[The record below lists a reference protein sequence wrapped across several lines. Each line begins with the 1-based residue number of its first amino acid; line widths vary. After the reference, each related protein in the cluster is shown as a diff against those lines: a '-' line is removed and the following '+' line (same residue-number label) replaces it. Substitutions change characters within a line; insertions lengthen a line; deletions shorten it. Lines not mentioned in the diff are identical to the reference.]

1 MTTRTFYAFQK
12 YLTTTTN
19 ATLKI
24 GAYPA
29 MPITF
34 SMVRV
39 SWGLEPIVSTQGKT
53 FQAAEHMFYHYNK
66 YHAGRNLDAR
76 VYLEDG
82 CAGLLPFIVIQD
94 GFFNQLRATQVLEL
108 TPAEWAELPA
118 LEEAPAETASVPT
131 AVSTAAYRKATSLGI
146 SIAAATSLETLAA
159 VERRLDAT
167 LNRCETLHRGCDV
180 LEHAIETVR
189 AYIKPCA
196 I

>member
-1 MTTRTFYAFQK
+1 MTTRTFYDIRN

-53 FQAAEHMFYHYNK
+53 FHAAEHMFHHYNK

-76 VYLEDG
+76 VYLKND

-94 GFFNQLRATQVLEL
+94 GFFNQLRATQMLEL

-118 LEEAPAETASVPT
+118 LEEEAPAEPT

-146 SIAAATSLETLAA
+146 SVAAATSLETLAA
-159 VERRLDAT
+159 VERRFDAM
-167 LNRCETLHRGCDV
+167 LSGCETLHRGCDA
-180 LEHAIETVR
+180 LERAIEMVR

-196 I
+196 V

>member
-1 MTTRTFYAFQK
+1 MTTRTFYDIRD

-29 MPITF
+29 MPLTF
-34 SMVRV
+34 AMVRV
-39 SWGLEPIVSTQGKT
+39 SWGLEPIVSTKGKT
-53 FQAAEHMFYHYNK
+53 FQAAEHMFHHYNK

-76 VYLEDG
+76 IYLKND

-94 GFFNQLRATQVLEL
+94 GFFNQLSATQMLEL
-108 TPAEWAELPA
+108 TPAEWAEMPA
-118 LEEAPAETASVPT
+118 LEEAPAIVPATASR
-131 AVSTAAYRKATSLGI
+131 ASLG
-146 SIAAATSLETLAA
+146 SSVATATSLETLAML
-159 VERRLDAT
+159 ERRFDAI
-167 LNRCETLHRGCDV
+167 LSGCAS
-180 LEHAIETVR
+180 LERAIETVR